1 MRGIWQKT
9 EYKMKE
15 YKKKIRKISTYVI
28 SDLDRLKSNN
38 VTIDIGGY
46 LNKRELNYIMSLN
59 LFKKVENSMFGC
71 MVYFE
76 R

>member
-1 MRGIWQKT
+1 
-9 EYKMKE
+9 MKE
-15 YKKKIRKISTYVI
+15 YKKKIRKISNYVI
-28 SDLDRLKSNN
+28 KDLDRLKSNN

-76 R
+76 I